1 MSGFELQEELHALQ
15 ELESYVI
22 PNDHDFS
29 TEDPE
34 ILLEGRAISQSVFS
48 IADLCPSAA
57 AVEVVAESS
66 SSITDG
72 EIFDV
77 YRSILKHA
85 GTVPGSVMSKLL
97 DSVSS
102 GLQAELEATLRDI
115 DTGNQQVYME
125 HKTPLEMYAFLLS
138 WFVTAAESVK
148 TPEEGDA
155 PPLAKGRGRGRGGKA
170 AATKA
175 GGRAGAKKGEATWT
189 WQDQMTP
196 TLLLIGK
203 VLQKLQ
209 SQRIWTASA
218 EKDTFI
224 KYALFKKF
232 LWRFGSS
239 ILFRCLT
246 RPAYYVTE
254 SEQYMKVPEI
264 RMAMYKVVCLAVKLH
279 GQALAVQITIIQSLQ
294 FYEHLAEPMAD
305 CLAILSS
312 EFDYAQ
318 LADEVLREI
327 AGKTFT
333 GQDRGPRTFAR
344 FLTKY
349 TESCPRSVL
358 KQLSLLQVQLDSEVR
373 ASAILPFS
381 LRSSDI

>member
-1 MSGFELQEELHALQ
+1 MPGFELQEELHALQ
-15 ELESYVI
+15 DLETYEV

-34 ILLEGRAISQSVFS
+34 MLLEGQAISQSAFS
-48 IADLCPSAA
+48 CADLCPSAA

-66 SSITDG
+66 GSITDA

-85 GTVPGSVMSKLL
+85 GTVPGPIMSKLL

-155 PPLAKGRGRGRGGKA
+155 PPPAKGRGRGRGGKA
-170 AATKA
+170 TAAKT
-175 GGRAGAKKGEATWT
+175 GGRAGAKKGEATWM
-189 WQDQMTP
+189 WQDQMAP

-224 KYALFKKF
+224 K
-232 LWRFGSS
+232 
-239 ILFRCLT
+239 
-246 RPAYYVTE
+246 
-254 SEQYMKVPEI
+254 
-264 RMAMYKVVCLAVKLH
+264 
-279 GQALAVQITIIQSLQ
+279 
-294 FYEHLAEPMAD
+294 
-305 CLAILSS
+305 
-312 EFDYAQ
+312 
-318 LADEVLREI
+318 
-327 AGKTFT
+327 
-333 GQDRGPRTFAR
+333 
-344 FLTKY
+344 
-349 TESCPRSVL
+349 
-358 KQLSLLQVQLDSEVR
+358 
-373 ASAILPFS
+373 
-381 LRSSDI
+381 